1 MAKSS
6 GGTRGA
12 SGGARAK
19 ASGFQGDAT
28 MRGYSQGLAKSIY
41 SEESNIRNKPIEYGL
56 IIDESGNVIS
66 RNVGT
71 KSGVY
76 IKGNME
82 NNIITHNHPSGRSLS
97 DKDLF
102 QAALHNAKEIR
113 AVGSNGYT
121 YTLKRPEKGWGV
133 DSTNHGKILTKSGSW
148 KDNAS
153 VTRMKGRYKRI
164 LNKMREEHLK
174 YTSTYKGDREVA
186 LRRSS
191 LVFHHKVNKLFAK
204 SMGWDYQRVKVN

>member
-1 MAKSS
+1 MGRGH
-6 GGTRGA
+6 GGSRG
-12 SGGARAK
+12 R

-28 MRGYSQGLAKSIY
+28 MRGYPQGLAKSIY

-56 IIDESGNVIS
+56 IIDESGNVLS

-71 KSGVY
+71 ENEVH
-76 IKGNME
+76 IIGNWE
-82 NNIITHNHPSGRSLS
+82 NNIITHNHPGGRSFS

-102 QAALHNAKEIR
+102 LAALHNAKEMR

-133 DSTNHGKILTKSGSW
+133 DSTNRGKILTKFGSW

-153 VTRMKGRYKRI
+153 VTKMKGRYKRALTKI
-164 LNKMREEHLK
+164 REEQIK
-174 YTSTYKGDREVA
+174 YTSTYKGDRAVA
-186 LRRSS
+186 LRRSR
-191 LVFHHKVNKLFAK
+191 LVFYH
-204 SMGWDYQRVKVN
+204 